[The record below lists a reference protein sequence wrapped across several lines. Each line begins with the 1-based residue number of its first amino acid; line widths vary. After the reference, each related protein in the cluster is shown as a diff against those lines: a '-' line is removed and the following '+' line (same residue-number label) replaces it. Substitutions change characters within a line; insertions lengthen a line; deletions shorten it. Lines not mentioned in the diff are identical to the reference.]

1 VPAALLAAG
10 TKDEVLGYCKELI
23 QKVGVDGGFILSS
36 GCSIPANA
44 KIENVR
50 ALMESAEK
58 WGRYS

>member
-1 VPAALLAAG
+1 
-10 TKDEVLGYCKELI
+10 LGYCKELI
-23 QKVGVDGGFILSS
+23 QKVGADGGFILSS